1 MPRYGGR
8 AGSNSSVFPLR
19 FSGHFA
25 SQPNPQAMLYPQPC
39 LISFMEHAWRLDSAR
54 SVAHGDGQFGKAPLS
69 VVHTLLAVLSL
80 CRGAV
85 SEHTLKLGVALFLQ
99 FGEVASHIP
108 RSQQGQG
115 QHLRNTSA
123 LQSLVLLSLQQVQ
136 HPMSC
141 CFLVA
146 LWGRSNVLVCACVLT

>member
-1 MPRYGGR
+1 
-8 AGSNSSVFPLR
+8 
-19 FSGHFA
+19 
-25 SQPNPQAMLYPQPC
+25 
-39 LISFMEHAWRLDSAR
+39 MEHAWRLDSAR

-99 FGEVASHIP
+99 IGEVASHIP

-115 QHLRNTSA
+115 QHLRNTFVIAASTA
-123 LQSLVLLSLQQVQ
+123 SYVLLLFGS
-136 HPMSC
+136 PGGDRMSC
-141 CFLVA
+141 YV
-146 LWGRSNVLVCACVLT
+146 RVC